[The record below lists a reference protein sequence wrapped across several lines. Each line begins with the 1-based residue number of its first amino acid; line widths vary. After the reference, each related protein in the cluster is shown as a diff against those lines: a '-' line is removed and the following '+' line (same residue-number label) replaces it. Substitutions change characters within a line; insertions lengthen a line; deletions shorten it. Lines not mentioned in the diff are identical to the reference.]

1 MVVDLFF
8 LFIMYI
14 FGIVGS
20 WDNDTK
26 LFMYSDVSALIA
38 FFFFILKLQT
48 LFSVGTDFVLSSVA
62 FWTKAC
68 SCCPF
73 VT

>member
-20 WDNDTK
+20 WGIVK
-26 LFMYSDVSALIA
+26 LLMYSEMSVLIA
-38 FFFFILKLQT
+38 FKKKKQLYT
-48 LFSVGTDFVLSSVA
+48 WFSVDTDFVQSSVA

-68 SCCPF
+68 SCFPF